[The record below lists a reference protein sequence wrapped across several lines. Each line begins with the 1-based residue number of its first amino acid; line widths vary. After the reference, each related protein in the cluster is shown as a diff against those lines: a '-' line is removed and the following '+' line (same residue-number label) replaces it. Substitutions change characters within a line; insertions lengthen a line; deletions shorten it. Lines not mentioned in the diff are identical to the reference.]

1 MADYREL
8 IEENVKK
15 DRSDLRFLA
24 ICLFIFVWLTMF
36 TGANR
41 YFFYY
46 IEVDGPSMENT
57 LFTGDVLCVNK
68 RVRAVRGDV
77 VIIDGEKGNGQCLVK
92 RVIALGGDTLV
103 IEGGYVWL
111 NGDKLEE
118 DYIKEQG
125 VTKVNGSAERKE
137 YKIPA
142 GEVFYM
148 GDNRAVSQDSRSS
161 FGTCGEEQIVGVVP
175 DWAMSGFV
183 KWFTGLRAS
192 VSEWVMNLFG

>member
-36 TGANR
+36 IGANR

-125 VTKVNGSAERKE
+125 VTKVNGSAER
-137 YKIPA
+137 
-142 GEVFYM
+142 
-148 GDNRAVSQDSRSS
+148 
-161 FGTCGEEQIVGVVP
+161 
-175 DWAMSGFV
+175 
-183 KWFTGLRAS
+183 
-192 VSEWVMNLFG
+192 